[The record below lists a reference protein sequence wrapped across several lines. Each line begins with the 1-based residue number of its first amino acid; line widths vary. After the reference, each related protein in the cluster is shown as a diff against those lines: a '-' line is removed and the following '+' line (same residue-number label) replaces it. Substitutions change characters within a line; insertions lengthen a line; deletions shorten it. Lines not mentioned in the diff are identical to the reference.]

1 MPELPFW
8 RTIEQAFRFVWA
20 ERRDFVSLASLPVLV
35 LALLAVVQ
43 AIVLPGETGDVTPD
57 GAESMEVALAPGQ
70 IMTLILNTGV
80 SAFLYVAFAVA
91 WHRKIL
97 LPAEVSTAAT
107 ALRWGRRQSR
117 YLLLWLM
124 VSVIASAPVAVLVL
138 FATALAGEEGLV
150 LLPPV
155 LVGAALATLFIYG
168 RIVPLLPAA
177 AIDRPLGVAA
187 SWSLTTGN
195 GWRMMGIAFLPLFPV
210 ILVQLLVAM
219 VFGSLAQAFGVEQ
232 SLSTTF
238 VAALLQYAITYAGVA
253 ITISAL
259 SFAYIHLTSAR
270 ATRVNL
276 IV

>member
-1 MPELPFW
+1 MPEIPFW
-8 RTIEQAFRFVWA
+8 RTIEQAFRLVW
-20 ERRDFVSLASLPVLV
+20 EEGRDLVSLASLPVLV

-57 GAESMEVALAPGQ
+57 AAEGMEVALAPGQ
-70 IMTLILNTGV
+70 IMMLILNTGV

-97 LPAEVSTAAT
+97 LPAEVSTVAT
-107 ALRWGRRQSR
+107 SLRWGRRQSR

-124 VSVIASAPVAVLVL
+124 VSVIASAPVMALVL
-138 FATALAGEEGLV
+138 FATALAGGEGLV
-150 LLPPV
+150 LAPPV
-155 LVGAALATLFIYG
+155 LAGAALATLFIYG

-177 AIDRPLGVAA
+177 AIDRPLGIAA

-195 GWRMMGIAFLPLFPV
+195 GWRMVGVAFLPLFPV
-210 ILVQLLVAM
+210 VVVQLLAAM
-219 VFGSLAQAFGVEQ
+219 VLGSLAQAIGVEQ
-232 SLSTTF
+232 GLSTTF

-259 SFAYIHLTSAR
+259 TLAYLHLTSMR
-270 ATRVNL
+270 TPRVNL
-276 IV
+276 TV

>member
-1 MPELPFW
+1 MHEIPFW
-8 RTIEQAFRFVWA
+8 RTIEQAFRLVW
-20 ERRDFVSLASLPVLV
+20 EEGRDLVSLASLPVLV

-57 GAESMEVALAPGQ
+57 AAEGMEVALAPGQ
-70 IMTLILNTGV
+70 IMMLILNTGV

-97 LPAEVSTAAT
+97 LPAEVSTVAT
-107 ALRWGRRQSR
+107 SLRWGRRQSR

-124 VSVIASAPVAVLVL
+124 VSVIASAPVMALVL
-138 FATALAGEEGLV
+138 FATALAGGEGLV
-150 LLPPV
+150 LAPPV
-155 LVGAALATLFIYG
+155 LAGAALATLFIYG

-177 AIDRPLGVAA
+177 AIDRPLGIAA

-195 GWRMMGIAFLPLFPV
+195 GWRMVGVAFLPLFPV
-210 ILVQLLVAM
+210 VVVQLLAAM
-219 VFGSLAQAFGVEQ
+219 VLGSLAQAIGVEQ
-232 SLSTTF
+232 GLSTTF

-259 SFAYIHLTSAR
+259 TLAYLHLTSMR
-270 ATRVNL
+270 TPRVNL
-276 IV
+276 TV